1 MSFLRHTETHQK
13 SLIVRGRDYA
23 ATPSLIVLMS
33 LQLAIPGR
41 LLPSRACVCFTNRRL
56 LCNNLV
62 ANCNTAFA
70 GIWTPTLTGCLTL
83 GVHRNLNNPPTAV
96 GGIPDGSA
104 RPPCVG
110 WT

>member
-41 LLPSRACVCFTNRRL
+41 LLSSRACVCFTNRRL

-83 GVHRNLNNPPTAV
+83 GVHRSVKSPNTTHC
-96 GGIPDGSA
+96 S
-104 RPPCVG
+104 G
-110 WT
+110 WMFQV